1 MAHTAIGQDD
11 RSANELFDAT
21 TMRTVRCLAKRL
33 ARKPGFRAT
42 ALDEADIRQ
51 ELLLHIWLR
60 RDAYDPARG
69 AWSTFV
75 DRICRNK
82 AARLIEHHSAQRRD
96 YRCVTDIPLA

>member
-1 MAHTAIGQDD
+1 MAHTTTRIENRLG
-11 RSANELFDAT
+11 SEPFDAT

-60 RDAYDPARG
+60 RESYDPARG

-82 AARLIEHHSAQRRD
+82 AARLVEHHTAQRRD
-96 YRCVTDIPLA
+96 YRCVMDIPLA